1 VGGEGHT
8 VSVRSANEA
17 GPETPP
23 SGAGT
28 GTDSLDALIREAARV
43 SAPSAVVGRT
53 LLPAGTALSGG
64 RLSVLRRIGEG
75 GMGAVYEAFDA
86 ERKARVA
93 LKMLTRFDAGSVYRL
108 KNEFRALA
116 DVTHANLCRLHELFA
131 EGDTWFFTMELID
144 GERFDHWV
152 RPEGVL
158 DEARLRAA
166 LPELVSA
173 VSVIHAAGK
182 LHRDLKP
189 SNVLVARDGRVVVLD
204 FGLAVDP
211 DLGGVGQTVAD
222 DNVSGTP
229 AYMAPEQAAG
239 TPASPASDYYALGVM
254 LFEAL
259 TGTLPFSGRSHE
271 MLVDKQRRDAPRV
284 STTAA
289 GAPQDLASLCDALLS
304 RDPRARPDGKML
316 RETYGGPT
324 QVISAGPG
332 YRSVSGMMPERDLLL
347 GREVELAALRAAYGA
362 TLAGR
367 PVVLFVSGESGMG
380 KSALV
385 AHFLDELRTE
395 GHAAVLA
402 GRCYERESV
411 PFKGIDS
418 VVDDLSR
425 FLRRLPPT
433 DASALMP
440 REAYALARVFPV
452 LGRLEAVAQSPK
464 KDIVDAQELRQ
475 RAFVAFGELLGRI
488 RDRRPLVLYVDD
500 AQWFDRDAVTL
511 LGYLLGQYDPAAALI
526 ILSHRSE
533 GAAGNPLLAQ
543 IHQQVIDNA
552 RFQESELS
560 LGALSP
566 QAAQELAARL
576 LGGGGAARATEVALE
591 AGGSPFFLG
600 ELARQTRRSVDGS
613 RVTLHDAVLGH
624 VQVLS
629 VSARRL
635 LEALAVAG
643 RPLAIDVALDAA
655 GASHEHIDVLHAER
669 LLRGSG
675 QERSLECYHD
685 KIRESVVQALSVERQ
700 RAVHANLLA
709 ALVAGDDADPEH
721 LALHA
726 EGAGDRAGA
735 ARYAAEAAAAA
746 SKAMAFEQAAL
757 LYGRAL
763 ELGQHDENARRT
775 LLANL
780 GDASA
785 NAGCGADAARAYL
798 EAAAGATEDR
808 ALELKGRA
816 AAQLLMSG
824 HIDEGTALLGDLF
837 RAVGLGLPRG
847 PKTAL
852 LALAWERARLK
863 LRGLAFR
870 ERKGEL
876 PARERRQ
883 LDALLAGRTLAGI
896 DPVASA
902 LANCRYARLALSSGL
917 PAHATT
923 ALAVEAWLTSL
934 KGGFAAKTHAGMLI
948 ERAESLAVAS
958 GQPEALAIVQ
968 IARCGTARNFGDAE
982 AARAHGEMAIVTLRE
997 HCTGVVWELGSAR
1010 QMRQSACNALGD
1022 FAPAAELAALIDDAW
1037 RRGDLYAATMLTG
1050 SCAMPRLV
1058 QGDVDGVQR
1067 HLERAR
1073 QHWPRPRGYSHPDF
1087 HLLEAEVLL
1096 AAYTGE
1102 PQRSLEK
1109 LQADW
1114 PAMEKALLLRRP
1126 DRGARLRVWRG
1137 GSALS
1142 VARLDH
1148 AKAPACRVLA
1158 RGDAR
1163 ALGRIRHPL
1172 APAFSR
1178 MLQAGL
1184 ALDEGSPTQA
1194 ALHLRAAL
1202 TSYEALAVRPSIAAV
1217 QRRLGHLLGGDE
1229 GTALVAQAD
1238 AALRAMGAVDLEAST
1253 RLLEVT

>member
-1 VGGEGHT
+1 VNAK
-8 VSVRSANEA
+8 SANDA
-17 GPETPP
+17 DPETPP
-23 SGAGT
+23 SGGGT
-28 GTDSLDALIREAARV
+28 DADSLDALLREAARV
-43 SAPSAVVGRT
+43 SAPSAVAGRT

-93 LKMLTRFDAGSVYRL
+93 LKMLSRFDASSVYRL

-152 RPEGVL
+152 RPEGML
-158 DEARLRAA
+158 NEARLRAA
-166 LPELVSA
+166 LPELISA
-173 VSVIHAAGK
+173 VSAIHTAGK

-259 TGTLPFSGRSHE
+259 TGKLPFSGRTHE
-271 MLVDKQRRDAPRV
+271 MLVDKQRSNAPSA
-284 STTAA
+284 STTSAR
-289 GAPQDLASLCDALLS
+289 APHDLASLCDALLS
-304 RDPRARPDGKML
+304 REPKTRPDGKML
-316 RETYGGPT
+316 REMCGDLPHVSTGE
-324 QVISAGPG
+324 PG
-332 YRSVSGMMPERDLLL
+332 HRGVSGMMPERELLL
-347 GREVELAALRAAYGA
+347 GREVELAALRAAYDA
-362 TLAGR
+362 TLAGQ

-385 AHFLDELRTE
+385 AHFLDELRAE

-425 FLRRLPPT
+425 FLRKLPAT

-452 LGRLEAVAQSPK
+452 LGRLEAVARSPK

-475 RAFVAFGELLGRI
+475 RAFVAFGELLARI

-511 LGYLLGQYDPAAALI
+511 LGYLLGQYEPAAALLV
-526 ILSHRSE
+526 LSHRSE

-543 IHQQVIDNA
+543 IHQHANDNA
-552 RFQESELS
+552 RFQKSELS
-560 LGALSP
+560 LGALP
-566 QAAQELAARL
+566 PAAAQELAARL
-576 LGGGGAARATEVALE
+576 LGRDGAARAAEVALE
-591 AGGSPFFLG
+591 ASGSPFFLG
-600 ELARQTRRSVDGS
+600 ELSRQARRSVGGS

-624 VQVLS
+624 VQGLS
-629 VSARRL
+629 ASARRL
-635 LEALAVAG
+635 LEVLAVAG

-685 KIRESVVQALSVERQ
+685 KIRESVAQALSAERQ

-709 ALVAGDDADPEH
+709 VLVPLDDADPEH
-721 LALHA
+721 LAIHA
-726 EGAGDRAGA
+726 QGAGDRAGA
-735 ARYAAEAAAAA
+735 ARYAAQAAATA

-763 ELGQHDENARRT
+763 ELGEHDENARRT
-775 LLANL
+775 LLTSL
-780 GDASA
+780 GEASA

-798 EAAAGATEDR
+798 EAAAGATEDH

-824 HIDEGTALLGDLF
+824 HIDDGTALLGDVL
-837 RAVGLGLPRG
+837 RAVGLGLPRD

-852 LALAWERARLK
+852 LLLGWERARLK
-863 LRGLAFR
+863 LRGLSFR
-870 ERKGEL
+870 ERKDAL
-876 PARERRQ
+876 PARERRK
-883 LDALLAGRTLAGI
+883 LDALLAGRALAGI
-896 DPVASA
+896 DPLTGA
-902 LANCRYARLALSSGL
+902 LLNSRYARLALSSGL
-917 PAHATT
+917 PEHAST
-923 ALAVEAWLTSL
+923 ALAVEAWLASL
-934 KGGFAAKTHAGMLI
+934 ERGPAAKAHAGGLLD
-948 ERAESLAVAS
+948 RAEALAVAL
-958 GQPEALAIVQ
+958 GRPEALAIPL
-968 IARCGTARNFGDAE
+968 IARCGAARNFGDAE
-982 AARAHGEMAIVTLRE
+982 AAKTYGEMAIKTLRE
-997 HCTGVVWELGSAR
+997 RCTGVVFELGSAR

-1050 SCAMPRLV
+1050 SCAMARLV

-1073 QHWPRPRGYSHPDF
+1073 QHWPRPHGYSHPDF
-1087 HLLEAEVLL
+1087 HLLEAEVLN
-1096 AAYTGE
+1096 AIYTGE

-1109 LQADW
+1109 LQGDW

-1126 DRGARLRVWRG
+1126 DRRARLRAWRG
-1137 GSALS
+1137 GSALG
-1142 VARLDH
+1142 VARLDNVD
-1148 AKAPACRVLA
+1148 APACRVLA
-1158 RGDAR
+1158 LGEAR
-1163 ALGRIRHPL
+1163 ALARIRHPL

-1178 MLQAGL
+1178 TLQAGL
-1184 ALDEGSPTQA
+1184 ALDEGNRAQA

-1202 TSYEALAVRPSIAAV
+1202 KSYEAIAVRPSIAAV

-1238 AALRAMGAVDLEAST
+1238 AALRAMGAVDLEATT